1 MLCPICGY
9 ENPQEEMEICPQ
21 CGFDLKNGMN
31 LYDKPIEGIKKASE
45 ILKASKEISPEDANK
60 IYNDIVADSGKVIAV
75 AKNNFEQSLNEV
87 MARFQMDAQYD
98 PATAEEYIKPYNDM
112 FMQAAETVNKGLE
125 SIGNAL
131 TSSNPTNLQEIQMQL
146 DLGTTLIEQGFFAM
160 QNLGISMGITDDGEY
175 PIDIEEVSQMLD
187 YVSAYLGSYLNTKNI
202 QELKAGFHYLK
213 MASEHLEAQ
222 INEYDEMENRP
233 PTDLKEELSYNDGE
247 EYEEEEE
254 EIEDEVDENEE
265 EEEEEMPETSKES
278 SDNAQEEIPQTQEQV
293 HESIDSFESN
303 AQPQQEETENN
314 NSEEEN

>member
-9 ENPQEEMEICPQ
+9 ENPQEEIEICPQ

-31 LYDKPIEGIKKASE
+31 LYDKPLEGIKKASE
-45 ILKASKEISPEDANK
+45 ILKTNKEFSPEEANK
-60 IYNDIVADSGKVIAV
+60 IYNDIVADSGKVIDV
-75 AKNNFEQSLNEV
+75 AKNNFQQSLNEV

-131 TSSNPTNLQEIQMQL
+131 TSSNPTNVQEMQMQL

-160 QNLGISMGITDDGEY
+160 QNLGISIGVTDDGEY

-187 YVSAYLGSYLNTKNI
+187 YVSAYLGSYLNTKNV

-213 MASEHLEAQ
+213 MAAEHLEAQ
-222 INEYDEMENRP
+222 INEYDEIENRP
-233 PTDLKEELSYNDGE
+233 PTDLKEELSYNN
-247 EYEEEEE
+247 EEEAYDEE
-254 EIEDEVDENEE
+254 EIDDEDEEEVEE
-265 EEEEEMPETSKES
+265 EVSETSPEEV
-278 SDNAQEEIPQTQEQV
+278 SDNPQEEVSHSQEQV
-293 HESIDSFESN
+293 SGAIDSFESN
-303 AQPQQEETENN
+303 AQPQQEENQNN

>member
-160 QNLGISMGITDDGEY
+160 QNLGISMGVTDDGEY

-233 PTDLKEELSYNDGE
+233 PTDLKEELSYNDEE

-254 EIEDEVDENEE
+254 EIDDEVEENEE
-265 EEEEEMPETSKES
+265 EEEISETSQEEAS
-278 SDNAQEEIPQTQEQV
+278 GNAQEEIPQTPEQV

-303 AQPQQEETENN
+303 AQAQQEETENN